1 MVSLQQVSFNLAW
14 EVFNTNSARFDVHS
28 AYSESTDGRQIGEY
42 TGLLGSGAFGA
53 PPSRRMQLSGRFEF
67 KPNFINPGGRCPPQ
81 CPPFTWLRRPLEG
94 ESSEFPA
101 ISNCREGL

>member
-28 AYSESTDGRQIGEY
+28 AYSESTDGTQIGEY

-53 PPSRRMQLSGRFEF
+53 PLSHRMQLSGRFEF
-67 KPNFINPGGRCPPQ
+67 
-81 CPPFTWLRRPLEG
+81 
-94 ESSEFPA
+94 
-101 ISNCREGL
+101 